1 VSSAQL
7 EPTISA
13 PAIVPPQAPLG
24 RSAALIHGFALLIM
38 VCVVIIG
45 FVLNESEEKL
55 TFMGVGIAAALA
67 LGCWSE
73 VLAFRA
79 IRNSEPPRWPVMVF
93 ALGMLEAS
101 AACILVWA
109 IEDEINQKSIPFA
122 RLIVSSGMPVI
133 IPILTVATF
142 ISATLAKW
150 WVSRNQHHANTA
162 PVATSLRERGMR
174 AYAISMLLLLTLIL
188 PYPLYFHYLACAYPD
203 TWGIRRSGTAAA
215 ICKWYPLWFRDSAER
230 LLVLLGRTGNAEH
243 LRMLQ
248 SAQISAH
255 RLEQYAADQ
264 SQAVANAAT
273 RSLIYNAKPNGGRHV
288 SSDGLKYVLRVA
300 DGSAPAGPHN
310 MAEAGRILAG
320 NGSFENVIRLLHSQT
335 TDARLQNG
343 LLRGLMYSNRP
354 EFLPE
359 LERIE
364 VERPAQRSLAFTT
377 MATLMPEAEAAK
389 QWIKYLASSDRSLRA
404 NAAISIKF
412 FSDESE
418 VEVIVAGLTHS
429 DPSVRRMVLNEA
441 LSVQLTDHKER
452 IQPALAVALLKLLD
466 DPDIAQR
473 RGAASWLR
481 ILLIDP
487 SYFGLEAPT
496 GLKDVEH
503 EIPAPETDEDLDT
516 IEAARKAARECLENA
531 PNCCQF

>member
-1 VSSAQL
+1 MPAANSVTS
-7 EPTISA
+7 E
-13 PAIVPPQAPLG
+13 PAIAPPHAPLG
-24 RSAALIHGFALLIM
+24 RSAALIHGFALLTM
-38 VCVVIIG
+38 ACVVIIG
-45 FVLNESEEKL
+45 FVLNETEEKL
-55 TFMGVGIAAALA
+55 TFMGVGIAASLA

-79 IRNSEPPRWPVMVF
+79 IRNSEPPRWPVIVF
-93 ALGMLEAS
+93 ALGMLEVS

-133 IPILTVATF
+133 VPIFTVATF

-150 WVSRNQHHANTA
+150 WISRNKHHANTTQIA
-162 PVATSLRERGMR
+162 ASLRERGVR
-174 AYAISMLLLLTLIL
+174 VYTVSMLLLLTLML
-188 PYPLYFHYLACAYPD
+188 PYPLYFHYLSCAYPD
-203 TWGIRRSGTAAA
+203 PSGIQRSGTAAS

-273 RSLIYNAKPNGGRHV
+273 KSLIYYPKGNWDGHV
-288 SSDGLKYVLRVA
+288 SSESLKYVLRVA

-310 MAEAGRILAG
+310 LAEAGWILARI
-320 NGSFENVIRLLHSQT
+320 GSFEDVTRLLRSQT
-335 TDARLQNG
+335 TNPRLQNG
-343 LLRGLMYSNRP
+343 LLRGLMYSSRS
-354 EFLPE
+354 EFIPA
-359 LERIE
+359 LERIAL
-364 VERPAQRSLAFTT
+364 ERPAQRSLVFTI

-389 QWIKYLASSDRSLRA
+389 QWIKYLAGGDRSLRLI
-404 NAAISIKF
+404 AAKQILYF
-412 FSDESE
+412 PDESAMKI
-418 VEVIVAGLTHS
+418 IVAGLTHS
-429 DPSVRRMVLNEA
+429 DPSVRRMVLNET
-441 LSVQLTDHKER
+441 LSVRLTDHKGR
-452 IQPALAVALLKLLD
+452 IQPALALALLKLLD

-473 RGAASWLR
+473 RGAAYWLR
-481 ILLIDP
+481 TLVIDI
-487 SYFGLEAPT
+487 SSFGSGTPT
-496 GLKDVEH
+496 GLNDVER

-516 IEAARKAARECLENA
+516 IDVARKAALESLEKA
-531 PNCCQF
+531 P